1 MNAIVYTQT
10 GPAEVL
16 KLVEREVPEVGP
28 GQVRVRIVVSGVNP
42 TDWKVR
48 RGSASGMQLS
58 TPQVPNQDGAGVVD
72 ATGTGVSVVAVGQ
85 RVWVWQAAWQ
95 RADGTAQEFVVLPE
109 RQVVP
114 LPDNASFD
122 VGASVGIPALTA
134 HRALTASDPGP
145 SRLNPGALAGRTV
158 LVTGG
163 AGAVGHAAIQLARW
177 AGAMVITTVSSG
189 EKAEL
194 ARRAGAD
201 HVINYREEDVAA
213 RVDALALHGVDVIV
227 DVNANAN
234 IAIDMRVVATGGT
247 VAIYAADEPDAV
259 TIPIRPSMT
268 KNLRFQ
274 FILTYTTTAEQKQNA
289 VSAVADAIADG
300 ALAVGADAGLPITRF
315 PLADTAQAH
324 RAVEEGAVGKV
335 LVDIAAN

>member
-1 MNAIVYTQT
+1 M
-10 GPAEVL
+10 
-16 KLVEREVPEVGP
+16 
-28 GQVRVRIVVSGVNP
+28 
-42 TDWKVR
+42 
-48 RGSASGMQLS
+48 
-58 TPQVPNQDGAGVVD
+58 
-72 ATGTGVSVVAVGQ
+72 
-85 RVWVWQAAWQ
+85 
-95 RADGTAQEFVVLPE
+95 
-109 RQVVP
+109 
-114 LPDNASFD
+114 
-122 VGASVGIPALTA
+122 
-134 HRALTASDPGP
+134 
-145 SRLNPGALAGRTV
+145 
-158 LVTGG
+158 TGG

-213 RVDALALHGVDVIV
+213 RRRPSAPRGRRDRGCQRERQHRDRHG
-227 DVNANAN
+227 A
-234 IAIDMRVVATGGT
+234 VATGGST

-335 LVDIAAN
+335 LVDRRKLGVDPGAQRARGGQAAICLRGLA

>member
-1 MNAIVYTQT
+1 MT
-10 GPAEVL
+10 
-16 KLVEREVPEVGP
+16 
-28 GQVRVRIVVSGVNP
+28 
-42 TDWKVR
+42 R
-48 RGSASGMQLS
+48 R
-58 TPQVPNQDGAGVVD
+58 
-72 ATGTGVSVVAVGQ
+72 
-85 RVWVWQAAWQ
+85 
-95 RADGTAQEFVVLPE
+95 
-109 RQVVP
+109 
-114 LPDNASFD
+114 
-122 VGASVGIPALTA
+122 
-134 HRALTASDPGP
+134 
-145 SRLNPGALAGRTV
+145 
-158 LVTGG
+158 
-163 AGAVGHAAIQLARW
+163 AGAVGHAAIQLA
-177 AGAMVITTVSSG
+177 GAPAPWSITTGAAGEGRSSPAG
-189 EKAEL
+189 
-194 ARRAGAD
+194 RAPD